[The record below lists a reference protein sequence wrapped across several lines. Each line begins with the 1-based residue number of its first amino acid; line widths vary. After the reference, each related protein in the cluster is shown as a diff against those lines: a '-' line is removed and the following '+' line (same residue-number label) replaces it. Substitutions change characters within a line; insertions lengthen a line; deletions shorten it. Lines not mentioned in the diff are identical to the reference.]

1 MTTRMKILGGLGILV
16 IAAGAAGWYVFLRD
30 NAPEKVSLASALNSI
45 AQSTSVASTGTTS
58 SASAS
63 AAVAQPAT
71 AATTAA
77 LAARTVITA
86 ALPGIDGTW
95 NVDNTVDSFVGYRVK
110 EELAR
115 IGAATAVGRTPVVS
129 GTAVIAGGQLMSVT
143 VTADLT
149 RLKSD
154 APQRDN
160 QLRTQAIETN
170 TFPTATFTLTS
181 AMAVPAGLAGGQQ
194 ISTTISGTLELHGVT
209 NTVQV
214 PVQAT
219 IANGFLG
226 IVGSLEIVF
235 ADYSVKTPSSAAVLT
250 VEDHG
255 IMELQLFLKKS

>member
-1 MTTRMKILGGLGILV
+1 M
-16 IAAGAAGWYVFLRD
+16 
-30 NAPEKVSLASALNSI
+30 
-45 AQSTSVASTGTTS
+45 
-58 SASAS
+58 
-63 AAVAQPAT
+63 
-71 AATTAA
+71 
-77 LAARTVITA
+77 
-86 ALPGIDGTW
+86 
-95 NVDNTVDSFVGYRVK
+95 VDNTVDSFVGYRVK

-209 NTVQV
+209 KTVQV

-219 IANGFLG
+219 IANGFLV

>member
-1 MTTRMKILGGLGILV
+1 MTKRTKIIGGLGGLGLFV

-30 NAPEKVSLASALNSI
+30 DAPEKVSLASALNSI
-45 AQSTSVASTGTTS
+45 AQSTSVAPTGTTS
-58 SASAS
+58 IAS

-71 AATTAA
+71 AAPAPT
-77 LAARTVITA
+77 TVIA
-86 ALPGIDGTW
+86 AASPGIDGTW
-95 NVDNTVDSFVGYRVK
+95 MVDNTVDSFVGYRVK

-160 QLRTQAIETN
+160 QLRTQALETN
-170 TFPTATFTLTS
+170 TFPTATFTLTN
-181 AMAVPAGLAGGQQ
+181 AMAVPAGLAGGQP
-194 ISTTISGTLELHGVT
+194 ISTTISGTLEIHGVT

-219 IANGFLG
+219 IANGFLV